1 MAIKQKDKPSFMD
14 KKTKEAPKKTPA
26 PTVELTTPGNFLTS
40 KGFTQVH
47 EGQRF
52 PGTYEDVINLLQ
64 EYKAL

>member
-1 MAIKQKDKPSFMD
+1 MAVKIKDKPSFMD
-14 KKTKEAPKKTPA
+14 KKTKEAPKKTTTPA
-26 PTVELTTPGNFLTS
+26 VELTTPGNFLAS

-52 PGTYEDVINLLQ
+52 PGTFEDVINLMQ